1 MKNLVLIFAL
11 LMTLACCTS
20 EADRERMRA
29 LLDRADSM
37 NRAYIPMTDGI
48 DSLLLEATRF
58 YDRHGDANQQ
68 LRAHYLLGCA
78 YRDMGEAPAALQS
91 YQDAIDRADTLSSDC
106 DYRRLMS
113 VYGQMAEL
121 FHAQNLPHD
130 ELAQMEMYGYYA
142 LLIGDTLLYIRNFE
156 LYAKPYFLMGDTMG
170 MLNVLKQAHDLYTI
184 HGFTQEAARVLSP
197 VIDYYIAKDR
207 LDEAA
212 DLMNV
217 YEKQSGLFDSEGKI
231 AASREMYYYI
241 KGCYYLKR
249 HDLSLAEQWF
259 RKLQSTEQKDAYKGL
274 LSVFR
279 TKNQLDSVSKYAY
292 LYENAL
298 DTLHNKM
305 QTEAIQQMSSLYN
318 YQRFQHEKA
327 QEAENARHLRL
338 TIYAIFVALLAGA
351 GAGLYLLRRH
361 KMIEKA
367 KIDKLLDAYS
377 KAKIE
382 YQRLC
387 TDYATIQEEKE
398 GLLKVGQEIDG
409 LKQDNNTLHESL
421 VYLKT
426 EKESQLNK
434 KEDEIA
440 GLKKQLAKKEW
451 ELREKHIYD
460 QFAVFSSS
468 SIVAKLREK
477 CGPQSVKHSKLSE
490 KERYV
495 LIQQFLTDMPLF
507 ASVLSSR
514 AVLTHGEKCI
524 CILLLLGFQQDEIMR
539 LMDMTTQSVT
549 NFKAK
554 ANKKL
559 FNTDSANTL
568 QANLQSALTL

>member
-37 NRAYIPMTDGI
+37 NRAYVPMTDGI
-48 DSLLLEATRF
+48 DSLLLEATRY

-113 VYGQMAEL
+113 VYGQMSEL

-259 RKLQSTEQKDAYKGL
+259 RKLPSTEQKDAYKGL

-279 TKNQLDSVSKYAY
+279 MKNQLDSVAKYAY

-318 YQRFQHEKA
+318 YQHFQREKA
-327 QEAENARHLRL
+327 QEAEKARRLRL
-338 TIYAIFVALLAGA
+338 TIYAILVAVLAGA
-351 GAGLYLLRRH
+351 IAGLYLLRRH

-377 KAKIE
+377 KGKVE

-398 GLLKVGQEIDG
+398 GLLKVCQEIDG

>member
-1 MKNLVLIFAL
+1 MKNLVFVFAL
-11 LMTLACCTS
+11 LMTMACCTTETS
-20 EADRERMRA
+20 REMDV

-48 DSLLLEATRF
+48 DSLLLEATRY

-68 LRAHYLLGCA
+68 MRAHYLLGCA

-91 YQDAIDRADTLSSDC
+91 YQDAIDRADTLSDDC
-106 DYRRLMS
+106 DYPRLMS

-170 MLNVLKQAHDLYTI
+170 MLNVLKQAHDLYII

-241 KGCYYLKR
+241 KGCYFLKR

-327 QEAENARHLRL
+327 QEAENARRLRL

-387 TDYATIQEEKE
+387 TDYATLQEEKE
-398 GLLKVGQEIDG
+398 GLLKVCQEIDD

-440 GLKKQLAKKEW
+440 GLKKQLAKKEG

-524 CILLLLGFQQDEIMR
+524 CILLLLGFHQDEIMR